1 MSLRCVHTHTCDDLR
16 DSCQTLAVR
25 HHPRNVE
32 DESSCRDQQSAALV
46 STRGTSWGTPLC
58 LPSPPHLASP
68 NCIADPPS
76 RHLSPRVVGHAT
88 RPPHHTTL
96 SSSPATAA
104 SAAAAGGRV
113 ECSPRPRGWR
123 RRYGRCNVAA
133 AAGGTR
139 ACVAVVVAA
148 TTVGAIAARAT
159 AAAAAADGVAD
170 VADGGA
176 LRRYYIPGIRVHD
189 GDRLPTKLAKAA
201 RCRIAHA
208 HAEGRRRQRAPTHA
222 RRNVWKLPVRSRIG
236 GAPRAMPSCSA
247 APR

>member
-1 MSLRCVHTHTCDDLR
+1 MSRAVVTNR
-16 DSCQTLAVR
+16 APPWSRPVVRRGATLFVCHLHPTWPHPTASRTRPRATSPHASWDTPPVR
-25 HHPRNVE
+25 P
-32 DESSCRDQQSAALV
+32 
-46 STRGTSWGTPLC
+46 TTPL
-58 LPSPPHLASP
+58 
-68 NCIADPPS
+68 
-76 RHLSPRVVGHAT
+76 
-88 RPPHHTTL
+88 
-96 SSSPATAA
+96 SPATAA

-176 LRRYYIPGIRVHD
+176 VRRYYIPGTRVRE
-189 GDRLPTKLAKAA
+189 GDRLLTKLAKAA
-201 RCRIAHA
+201 RCRLAHA
-208 HAEGRRRQRAPTHA
+208 HAEGRR
-222 RRNVWKLPVRSRIG
+222 L
-236 GAPRAMPSCSA
+236 
-247 APR
+247 